1 MNIIK
6 IPSLKKIDI
15 AARQF
20 IDIYK
25 NHKLFAFYGEMGAGK
40 TTFIKALCKQLGVVD
55 DIVNSPTFSIVNEY
69 ITVDKKKIYHFDF
82 FRIKKDEEIY
92 DIGFEE
98 YLSNF
103 DYCFIEWPP
112 PIIKNILT
120 QKIISVSIK
129 VLDDNS
135 RVIEHFSKYSP

>member
-25 NHKLFAFYGEMGAGK
+25 SHKIIAFYGQMGAGK

-69 ITVDKKKIYHFDF
+69 ITADKKKIYHFDF
-82 FRIKKDEEIY
+82 FRIKKNEEIY

-112 PIIKNILT
+112 PIIKNIL
-120 QKIISVSIK
+120 QQEIISVNIK

-135 RVIEHFSKYSP
+135 REIDSKT